1 MTATGRLVVR
11 NATYAEDFRPLDEHC
26 NCYTCR
32 NFSRA
37 YIRHL
42 FKAEEIFALR
52 LLSIHNLHFLLNFTK
67 QIREAIANDTFPQFR
82 KNFWDNYQDK

>member
-1 MTATGRLVVR
+1 MLVVR
-11 NATYAEDFRPLDEHC
+11 NATYAEDFLQIEEGC

-52 LLSIHNLHFLLNFTK
+52 LLTIHNLHFLLRFTTK
-67 QIREAIANDTFPQFR
+67 IREAIANDTFPEF
-82 KNFWDNYQDK
+82 KASFFENYRDK